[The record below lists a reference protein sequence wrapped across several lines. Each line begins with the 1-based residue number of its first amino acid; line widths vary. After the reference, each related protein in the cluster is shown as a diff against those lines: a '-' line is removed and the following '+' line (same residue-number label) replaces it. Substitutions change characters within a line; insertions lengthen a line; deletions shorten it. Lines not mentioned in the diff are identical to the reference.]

1 MTRTPLALVC
11 LVISLGVSASAFGQT
26 PTEEAL
32 RLTAAYHEDPTR
44 IDRARD
50 LLEQA
55 LGRDRRVET
64 MIALSRVY
72 VLVGLVR
79 ARTPDEK
86 LAAFERGREVGK
98 RATELAPR
106 SEDAHF
112 WYVANTGLFGQTKGV
127 LRSLALL
134 PTMREEIEILL
145 ALNPRAART
154 HNVAANVLFE
164 VPAILGGDRTKA
176 EEHWRKGIELDPH
189 YTVQR
194 VDYAKM
200 LIATG
205 RYDEARRELGT
216 VLDEKAATNRA
227 DWTVRDV
234 PRARAMLDAIRDKR

>member
-1 MTRTPLALVC
+1 MV
-11 LVISLGVSASAFGQT
+11 LGVSSTAPGQT
-26 PTEEAL
+26 PADEAQ

-55 LGRDRRVET
+55 LERDRRVET
-64 MIALSRVY
+64 MIALARVCL
-72 VLVGLVR
+72 LVGIVR
-79 ARTPDEK
+79 ARTPEEK
-86 LAAFERGREVGK
+86 LAAFERGREIGR
-98 RATELAPR
+98 RAIELAPR

-112 WYVANTGLFGQTKGV
+112 WYAANTGLVGQTRGV

-134 PTMREEIEILL
+134 PTMREEIDILL

-164 VPAILGGDRTKA
+164 VPRLLGGDRRKA
-176 EEHWRKGIELDPH
+176 EEHWRTGIALDPH

-194 VDYAKM
+194 VDYAKL

-205 RYDEARRELGT
+205 RHDEARRELRT
-216 VLDEKAATNRA
+216 VLDEKTPTNRA
-227 DWTVRDV
+227 DWIVRDV
-234 PRARAMLDAIRDKR
+234 PRAQALLDSIRER